1 MCHLQAGLSSAPQ
14 YQRSN
19 KWAGSQ
25 ARPGPH
31 HQGAAGGEEGLQE
44 GGGRAQGEERDG
56 GLQGEGQG
64 PEEDDEMISAW
75 DRSVSESQCREV
87 PGWRMFGEDE

>member
-44 GGGRAQGEERDG
+44 GGGRPQGEERDG

-75 DRSVSESQCREV
+75 DRSVSQSQCREV
-87 PGWRMFGEDE
+87 PGWRKFCEDE